1 MDFEILAGALLIFS
15 LRILDVSVGTIKLLY
30 IVHGRRSIAV
40 VLAFV
45 ESSIWLTAAGLVFSQ
60 LDNLWNAAAFCS
72 GFATGTAVGMT
83 IERWIGAGHV
93 LIRIVSR
100 DESVDWLQAL
110 REAGFGLTS
119 VQGEGSE
126 GIVNVV
132 LLVARRR
139 RTQEALEIIQTLEP
153 EAFVTVDPIS
163 HAAGGYLVAPVAPS
177 ALRK

>member
-1 MDFEILAGALLIFS
+1 MSIEIFLGALLIFF

-30 IVHGRRSIAV
+30 IVHGRRSVAV
-40 VLAFV
+40 VLALI

-60 LDNLWNAAAFCS
+60 LDNLWNAAGFAT

-100 DESVDWLQAL
+100 DEAVDWLLAL

-126 GIVNVV
+126 GIVKVV
-132 LLVARRR
+132 LLVARRK
-139 RTQEALEIIQTLEP
+139 RTGEALKIIQDLEP

-163 HAAGGYLVAPVAPS
+163 HAAGGYMVAPVTPS